1 MYCNAQ
7 GNSTTNNYLA
17 PNVNSADAEK
27 PCPKLLKK
35 KPLSTQFPY
44 KSEPGSRSYFSDES

>member
-27 PCPKLLKK
+27 PCSKLLKK